1 MAIYIKYSPAKM
13 NNRQYYKAKEKG
25 PEGPLGGPI
34 NLPKRGIQANA
45 KGVKKATWV
54 SSKPPRGGGES
65 KPMLKGAKEPRGLSV
80 SHQKGESKP
89 MLKRGQRATWV
100 FNKPPAKGD
109 QNLMPNLS

>member
-1 MAIYIKYSPAKM
+1 M

-54 SSKPPRGGGES
+54 SSKPPRRGES
-65 KPMLKGAKEPRGLSV
+65 NQY
-80 SHQKGESKP
+80 QKGPKSHV
-89 MLKRGQRATWV
+89 GFQ
-100 FNKPPAKGD
+100 
-109 QNLMPNLS
+109 

>member
-1 MAIYIKYSPAKM
+1 MP
-13 NNRQYYKAKEKG
+13 KG
-25 PEGPLGGPI
+25 S
-34 NLPKRGIQANA
+34 KR
-45 KGVKKATWV
+45 
-54 SSKPPRGGGES
+54 PRGFSVSHQRGES

-89 MLKRGQRATWV
+89 MLKRGQRTTWV